1 VDGME
6 ESLLKGKDTCSIC
19 HHNVGTC
26 LKCST
31 VGCQVTFHPACA
43 RDAGLHMNTKKIGN
57 LWRHKAYCGNH
68 SIEQRKVDSQQY
80 GPAEVKIMKQ
90 MRVELERLRLL
101 CERIV
106 KREKDK
112 KELVVCEHD
121 IRAVRRDYVA
131 FSIRTP
137 CYMSGPGAS
146 SESATTSVNNN
157 SYSGKRQRSDDITV
171 RSDDV
176 TVDST
181 SSRKHTVRFPM
192 HSKDTDRNTA
202 DSSTS
207 TISYKR
213 KFDDGESLTDKN
225 LQETAAIASKK
236 SEDGET
242 KSIDKKYGETVQNEL
257 VTTCD
262 QAMSQKQLPPKRYV
276 YTRKKKQRT
285 QDVVQVP
292 GDG

>member
-1 VDGME
+1 LENTFRRGQYNAVDGMDE
-6 ESLLKGKDTCSIC
+6 NLLKGKDTCSIC

-31 VGCQVTFHPACA
+31 IGCQVTFHPACA
-43 RDAGLHMNTKKIGN
+43 RDAGLYMNTKKIGN
-57 LWRHKAYCGNH
+57 MWRHKAYCGNH

-106 KREKDK
+106 KREKEK

-121 IRAVRRDYVA
+121 ILAVKRDYFA
-131 FSIRTP
+131 FSFRTP
-137 CYMSGPGAS
+137 FYTSGPGAS

-181 SSRKHTVRFPM
+181 ISRKHTVRFPID
-192 HSKDTDRNTA
+192 SKDTDRNTA

-213 KFDDGESLTDKN
+213 KLDDGELVADKN
-225 LQETAAIASKK
+225 LEERAVVASKK
-236 SEDGET
+236 PEAGET
-242 KSIDKKYGETVQNEL
+242 KSTDKKVWYIFL
-257 VTTCD
+257 
-262 QAMSQKQLPPKRYV
+262 L
-276 YTRKKKQRT
+276 
-285 QDVVQVP
+285 
-292 GDG
+292 